1 MPIATALLSP
11 GPARLL
17 VLDLDGTLVDTIP
30 DLLACANRM
39 LDQRSLAPITVSE
52 LRPMVGDGVPALVQ
66 RILHHRGVP
75 CDDRA
80 IAAYTADYTAH
91 AADFSRLFPGIADM
105 LQEAIHAGW
114 RLAVCTNKPVAA
126 ARALLAAL
134 GIDEL
139 FAAIGGGD
147 SFASRKP
154 DPAHLLATIAAA
166 QGSPHRSVMVGD
178 HHNDVAAARGT
189 GIPSIFVG
197 WGYGS
202 AETGQDADATVADP
216 SQVMASAH
224 DVLRIAVPAQAERN

>member
-1 MPIATALLSP
+1 MPLPTSPLSA
-11 GPARLL
+11 GPAPLL

-39 LDQRSLAPITVSE
+39 LDQRSLAPITASE

-66 RILHHRGVP
+66 RILLHRGVP
-75 CDDRA
+75 CDDLA

-91 AADFSRLFPGIADM
+91 AADFSQLFPGIAGM
-105 LQEAIHAGW
+105 LQEATLAGW

-134 GIDEL
+134 EIDEL
-139 FAAIGGGD
+139 FATIGGGD

-178 HHNDVAAARGT
+178 HHNDIAAARGA
-189 GIPSIFVG
+189 GIPSIFVS
-197 WGYGS
+197 WGYGNS
-202 AETGQDADATVADP
+202 EIGQTADASVSDPAQLVTVAHRVQGISLSRSDK
-216 SQVMASAH
+216 
-224 DVLRIAVPAQAERN
+224 